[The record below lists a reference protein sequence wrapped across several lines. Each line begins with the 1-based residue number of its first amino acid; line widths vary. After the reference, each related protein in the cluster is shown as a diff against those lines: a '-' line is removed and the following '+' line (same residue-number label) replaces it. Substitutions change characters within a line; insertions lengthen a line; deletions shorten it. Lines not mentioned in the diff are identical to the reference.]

1 MLFASKHALS
11 RVNPNEARADERTVN
26 REELILP
33 NPQRKDDPVAPGIQ
47 VACERMKRR
56 EILGCNMRPLA
67 QAGFAFYGMRRRR
80 LKTRQASQWGVSGD
94 WFYQTRVPLQAAV
107 KPAGIA
113 VFAHS
118 RRKKTRLP
126 RTRAG
131 TIGTRPIPYSEK
143 DTSRVWPCP
152 PLNSAAF
159 LLPIPPNHQS
169 DFLLQRHWNLGR
181 WFAV

>member
-107 KPAGIA
+107 KPADCHERGQAPLEPGPFRIP
-113 VFAHS
+113 
-118 RRKKTRLP
+118 KKTRLESGLV
-126 RTRAG
+126 RLSIRRRSCCRYLQTINLIFFSSD
-131 TIGTRPIPYSEK
+131 IGTWA
-143 DTSRVWPCP
+143 VG
-152 PLNSAAF
+152 
-159 LLPIPPNHQS
+159 LLFEVRSFIGLS
-169 DFLLQRHWNLGR
+169 SG
-181 WFAV
+181 